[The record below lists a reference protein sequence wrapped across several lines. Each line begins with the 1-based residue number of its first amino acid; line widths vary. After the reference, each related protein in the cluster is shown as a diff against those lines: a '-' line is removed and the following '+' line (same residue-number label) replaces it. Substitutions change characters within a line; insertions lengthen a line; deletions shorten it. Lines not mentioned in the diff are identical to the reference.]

1 MSSNWRR
8 CARCF
13 DVFEDSPGLQLK
25 ARILLHEEGAAA
37 AEEFVE
43 DSLRELHEDHIN
55 GDDTTMKE
63 SA

>member
-1 MSSNWRR
+1 MSNNWRH
-8 CARCF
+8 CAQCL
-13 DVFEDSPGLQLK
+13 DVFEDSPGLRLK
-25 ARILLHEEGAAA
+25 ARILQHEEGAAA

-55 GDDTTMKE
+55 GDDTTTKE